1 MKILDFTLGETLT
14 ALRLE
19 MGAQTLVNVFTQPC
33 VPPKP
38 KEEERVRLK
47 LPPPPVVPKPIPVVV
62 PIAPPARQPP
72 PAVAPTY
79 EPPTTYYLDEE
90 DVEVDSD
97 FTLKYNGKKVVFH
110 ILDVKS
116 YQGYATLP
124 KFHIAECGARNM
136 MRTKN
141 KDSRYVA
148 TTRND
153 GRFEVRVDGGKTVLK
168 QLPVCKRCLEKLDW
182 KGYSRASTDQEKNRI
197 VDDFNLKD
205 YFAKY
210 KGR

>member
-19 MGAQTLVNVFTQPC
+19 MGAQSLVNVFTQPC

-38 KEEERVRLK
+38 KVQVRVA
-47 LPPPPVVPKPIPVVV
+47 LPTTPVITKPIPVVV
-62 PIAPPARQPP
+62 PIAPPARQSP
-72 PAVAPTY
+72 PAVVAPRND
-79 EPPTTYYLDEE
+79 PPTTYYLDDD

-97 FTLKYNGKKVVFH
+97 FTLRYNGKKVVFH

-116 YQGYATLP
+116 YQGNATLP

-141 KDSRYVA
+141 KESRYVA
-148 TTRND
+148 TTRDD
-153 GRFEVRVDGGKTVLK
+153 GRFEIRIDGGRTGLK
-168 QLPVCKRCLEKLDW
+168 SLPVCKRCLEKLDW
-182 KGYSRASTDQEKNRI
+182 NGYSRASSEQQKEHI
-197 VDDFNLKD
+197 VESFNLRD
-205 YFAKY
+205 YFVKY
-210 KGR
+210 KER

>member
-1 MKILDFTLGETLT
+1 MRILDFTLGETLT

-38 KEEERVRLK
+38 KEEVRVRLAK
-47 LPPPPVVPKPIPVVV
+47 PVEVKKPAPVAL
-62 PIAPPARQPP
+62 PIAPPAHQPP
-72 PAVAPTY
+72 AAVVEKY
-79 EPPTTYYLDEE
+79 EPPTTYYLDEQ
-90 DVEVDSD
+90 DVEVGTD
-97 FTLKYNGKKVVFH
+97 FTLKYNGKRVVFH

-116 YQGYATLP
+116 YQGNTTLP
-124 KFHIAECGARNM
+124 KFHIAECGAREM

-148 TTRND
+148 TTRSD
-153 GRFEVRVDGGKTVLK
+153 GRFELRVDGGRMVLAP
-168 QLPVCKRCLEKLDW
+168 LPVCKRCLEKLDW
-182 KGYSRASTDQEKNRI
+182 AGYSRASSPAAKNRI
-197 VDDFNLKD
+197 VDSFNLKD

-210 KGR
+210 KS

>member
-1 MKILDFTLGETLT
+1 MKIIDFTLVETLT

-19 MGAQTLVNVFTQPC
+19 MGAQTLVSVFTQPC
-33 VPPKP
+33 VPQKP
-38 KEEERVRLK
+38 KESARLT
-47 LPPPPVVPKPIPVVV
+47 P
-62 PIAPPARQPP
+62 PIAPLVLKPKQVVIPISP
-72 PAVAPTY
+72 PAHQTSPAAASTNM
-79 EPPTTYYLDEE
+79 PPTTYYLGDD

-148 TTRND
+148 TTRDN
-153 GRFEVRVDGGKTVLK
+153 GIFEVRVDSGRTVLK

-205 YFAKY
+205 YFEKY
-210 KGR
+210 K

>member
-1 MKILDFTLGETLT
+1 MKILDFTLGETLN

-19 MGAQTLVNVFTQPC
+19 MGATSLVNVFTQPC

-38 KEEERVRLK
+38 KAQARVET
-47 LPPPPVVPKPIPVVV
+47 PTTPVVMKPTPISL
-62 PIAPPARQPP
+62 PIAPPARQSP
-72 PAVAPTY
+72 PAVVAQY
-79 EPPTTYYLDEE
+79 EPPTTYYLDAD
-90 DVEVDSD
+90 DVEVASD

-116 YQGYATLP
+116 YQGDAELP

-141 KDSRYVA
+141 RDSRYVA
-148 TTRND
+148 TTRDD
-153 GRFEVRVDGGKTVLK
+153 GRFEIRIDRGRTVLAF
-168 QLPVCKRCLEKLDW
+168 LPVCKRCLEKIDW
-182 KGYSRASTDQEKNRI
+182 RGYSRTSSSQEKARI
-197 VDDFNLKD
+197 VESFDLKD

-210 KGR
+210 KEA

>member
-14 ALRLE
+14 ALRLK

-38 KEEERVRLK
+38 KQKVQLTLPK
-47 LPPPPVVPKPIPVVV
+47 TPVAAKPLPPVV
-62 PIAPPARQPP
+62 PIAPPAHQPP
-72 PAVAPTY
+72 PAAVDKY
-79 EPPTTYYLDEE
+79 EPPTTYYLEDD
-90 DVEVDSD
+90 DVEVDPD

-116 YQGYATLP
+116 YQGYASLP

-141 KDSRYVA
+141 KESRYVA
-148 TTRND
+148 TTRSD
-153 GRFEVRVDGGKTVLK
+153 GRFEVRVDGGRTVLK
-168 QLPVCKRCLEKLDW
+168 PLPVCKRCLEKLDW
-182 KGYSRASTDQEKNRI
+182 AGYSRAATDAEKNRI
-197 VDDFNLKD
+197 VDSFNLKD

-210 KGR
+210 KG